1 MSDDK
6 YGNDLLLKDGDLIFT
21 SRGDFMTTDD
31 YESALDFVPFK
42 GYSNIIF
49 STYNRLSTVIGE
61 IPFHPDYGSNLPL
74 MVSKNNSGDL
84 KSKIEKEMFAVL
96 EQDPRIKD
104 IINIQINQN
113 GRSFNIKA
121 ELLLTGKSD
130 SSVFI
135 FPNFFINE

>member
-1 MSDDK
+1 MADDK

-31 YESALDFVPFK
+31 YEAALDFVPFK
-42 GYSNIIF
+42 GHSNIIF
-49 STYNRLSTVIGE
+49 STYNRLTTVIGE

-74 MVSKNNSGDL
+74 LVSKNNSPDL
-84 KSKIEKEMFAVL
+84 RTKIENEMYRTL

-104 IINIQINQN
+104 IISIDVKQD
-113 GRSFNIKA
+113 GKYFNIKA

-130 SSVFI
+130 SSVFV

>member
-6 YGNDLLLKDGDLIFT
+6 YGNDILLKDGDFIFN

-31 YESALDFVPFK
+31 YEANLDFVPFR
-42 GYSNIIF
+42 GHSNIIF
-49 STYNRLSTVIGE
+49 STFNRLSTVLGE

-74 MVSKNNSGDL
+74 LVSKNNSNDL
-84 KSKIEKEMFAVL
+84 KSKVSSEMYSVL

-104 IINIQINQN
+104 IINIEVEQN
-113 GRSFNIKA
+113 GRVFNIKA

-135 FPNFFINE
+135 FPNFFLNE

>member
-1 MSDDK
+1 MADDK

-31 YESALDFVPFK
+31 YETALDFVPFK
-42 GYSNIIF
+42 GHSNIIF
-49 STYNRLSTVIGE
+49 STYNRLTTVIGE

-74 MVSKNNSGDL
+74 LVSKNNSPDL
-84 KSKIEKEMFAVL
+84 RTKIETEMYRTL

-104 IINIQINQN
+104 IISIDVKQD
-113 GRSFNIKA
+113 GKYFNMKA